1 MKLLHF
7 DCFSGISGD
16 MTIAALTDLGVP
28 RARLVSELRK
38 LGLSSEYRLAFSRAL
53 RGGVRGMRFQAH
65 LPRAT
70 PRRAHAHGRHA
81 HGRSFAEIRRRI
93 ERSRLSPFV
102 RRRAVNVFRRIAEAE
117 GKIHAQP
124 TAHVHFHEIGAIDSI
139 VDIVG
144 VCVLLE
150 ALAPDRI
157 TASTPCEGKG
167 FVECA
172 HGRFPVPTAAT
183 LEILKGITIR
193 QIDLESELITPTGAA
208 ILAEFVEEFGRMPEM
223 AVDRIGYG
231 CGQREHPSQPNVLR
245 VVLGQTNAAARAEE
259 DEVVVLETNV
269 DDATPEVLAATAERL
284 LASGA
289 RDAFLTPL
297 LMKKGRPGVLFTV
310 LADPERA
317 KETAEALF
325 RETGTFG
332 IRVRP
337 SARFCLDRETRAAR
351 TPWGPVAIKT
361 GARAGRLLVAKP
373 EFADCDRL
381 ARKTGRPVRDIW
393 AAATAECARL
403 LLSSAKKRR
412 PSKPSRAR

>member
-1 MKLLHF
+1 MKFLHF

-16 MTIAALTDLGVP
+16 MTVAALTDLGAP
-28 RARLVSELRK
+28 RSRLASELRK

-53 RGGVRGMRFQAH
+53 RGGVSGARFQVH
-65 LPRAT
+65 LPHAT
-70 PRRAHAHGRHA
+70 PRHAHSRGRHA

-93 ERSRLSPFV
+93 ARSRLSPFV

-124 TAHVHFHEIGAIDSI
+124 TANVHFHEVGAIDSI

-144 VCVLLE
+144 ACVLLE

-157 TASTPCEGKG
+157 TASIPCEGKG

-183 LEILKGITIR
+183 LEILKGIPIR

-208 ILAEFVEEFGRMPEM
+208 LLAEFVEEFGRMPEM
-223 AVDRIGYG
+223 AVERIGYG
-231 CGQREHPSQPNVLR
+231 CGEREHSVQPNVLR
-245 VVLGQTNAAARAEE
+245 VFLGKNNCRARAED

-269 DDATPEVLAATAERL
+269 DDATPEVLAAAAERL

-297 LMKKGRPGVLFTV
+297 LMKKGRPGVLLTV
-310 LADPERA
+310 LADPERTR
-317 KETAEALF
+317 ETAEAIF

-332 IRVRP
+332 IRLRRA
-337 SARFCLDRETRAAR
+337 ARFCLDRATRAVR

-373 EFADCDRL
+373 EFADCERL
-381 ARKTGRPVRDIW
+381 ARKAGRPVRDLW

-403 LLSSAKKRR
+403 LLASAKRRR
-412 PSKPSRAR
+412 PPKPSRAA